1 MTLSEFFNNY
11 NIEINNEKLII
22 EAFTHSSYANEHKF
36 KINNNE
42 RLEFLGDAILQF
54 WISDQLYNMKKKE
67 KEGQMTLIRSKL
79 VCEEALASYSRKLK
93 LNRFLRLGLGEKKT
107 GGLDRDSILA
117 DMFEAVLGAIYLDS
131 NFENV
136 DKFLKLV
143 INVEDIDGN
152 SKDYKSLL
160 QEYIQSDTR
169 ETISYEVV
177 SINGTNNNPIFE
189 IVVKVDG
196 IIMGKGVGSSKK
208 KAEQNAACEALKKVV
223 T

>member
-22 EAFTHSSYANEHKF
+22 EAFTHSSYANEHNF